1 MQPLRQLIRPAFQ
14 RGFTLVEIAVVLI
27 IAALALGTGLAILGA
42 RLEQAKVDNTRVR
55 AEAIRQALVNF
66 ASRNYR
72 LPCPA
77 APGILQGTANYGV
90 ERETVAAGVRTC
102 TVVSGLVNN
111 IGGAAPAGVSRGTV
125 PCMTLGIPEDA
136 CVDGW
141 DTRFTYF
148 VANSAVQLNQN
159 SISSM
164 QGTMTVHT
172 ITPPAGAATTLG
184 LAPTGNQ
191 INACS
196 ATAGDNSCNALA
208 VAVVIS
214 HGANRAGGFTPG
226 GAVAIPTAGVASAYE
241 LENTDNDLAFIQNDY
256 VKEGVSSFDD
266 LVVGVAP
273 RELLVSL
280 SQIGVVRNPQVVMN
294 EQFEAIQ
301 LAILRSAYASK
312 GTATGITLPN
322 ETSLAV
328 AYTYPAAVTFTGCAT
343 TPIDTQLLP
352 TTGTIG
358 ALTGLQN
365 DIWGTPIRYKRA
377 NNGAFGA
384 STPCA
389 TPFVLVSY
397 GPDRQTGGAGNVLG
411 LDDIVFPVLQ
421 GTINRI
427 MGNLGGW

>member
-1 MQPLRQLIRPAFQ
+1 MKPLRHFIRPALQ

-27 IAALALGTGLAILGA
+27 IAGLALGTGLAILGA

-148 VANSAVQLNQN
+148 VANSAVQLNQIN
-159 SISSM
+159 ISSM
-164 QGTMTVHT
+164 QGTMTVHQ

-241 LENTDNDLAFIQNDY
+241 IENTDADVAFIQNDY
-256 VKEGVSSFDD
+256 VREGVSSFDD
-266 LVVGVAP
+266 LVIGIAP

-280 SQIGVVRNPQVVMN
+280 SQIGVVRNAIEQARTDPRPALALLDLGLPPHPGDPTVGPGAAAAIAAGAAQPQ
-294 EQFEAIQ
+294 
-301 LAILRSAYASK
+301 
-312 GTATGITLPN
+312 G
-322 ETSLAV
+322 
-328 AYTYPAAVTFTGCAT
+328 
-343 TPIDTQLLP
+343 
-352 TTGTIG
+352 
-358 ALTGLQN
+358 
-365 DIWGTPIRYKRA
+365 
-377 NNGAFGA
+377 
-384 STPCA
+384 
-389 TPFVLVSY
+389 
-397 GPDRQTGGAGNVLG
+397 GGADRAGRARRVLAG
-411 LDDIVFPVLQ
+411 HWP
-421 GTINRI
+421 
-427 MGNLGGW
+427 GGV